1 MEIHYFDR
9 IDSTQR
15 YAVAALKAK
24 RLKPPFCIFA
34 TYQNDGI
41 GSKGR
46 SWEGERG
53 NFFASFAM
61 PLAALPNDLPP
72 VSASIYFMM
81 LMKETLSELGEG
93 GLWVKWPNDI
103 YKEDKKVAGCITT
116 LIQDVMVCGIGV
128 NLKQTKRFS
137 GSLASVKDPQKVLKH
152 HLRKLQEMPSW
163 TEIFKQFEIEFSN
176 NSGVVIQEGEMLF
189 DLTNATLQKDG
200 TIMIDGK
207 VVVGA
212 R

>member
-15 YAVAALKAK
+15 YAVAALKAR
-24 RLKPPFCIFA
+24 RLKPPFCIF
-34 TYQNDGI
+34 TTHQNDGI

-46 SWEGERG
+46 RWEGERG

-61 PLAALPNDLPP
+61 PLAALPSDMPR

-81 LMKETLSELGEG
+81 LMKEALSELGEG

-103 YKEDKKVAGCITT
+103 YKEDKKVAGCITA
-116 LIQDVMVCGIGV
+116 LIQDAMVCGIGV
-128 NLKQTKRFS
+128 NLKQTNKYKGFINS
-137 GSLASVKDPQKVLKH
+137 TKDPHIVLKH
-152 HLRKLQEMPSW
+152 YLQRLQESPSW
-163 TEIFKQFEIEFSN
+163 TEIFKQFEIEFSK

-189 DLTNATLQKDG
+189 DLADATLQKDG
-200 TIMIDGK
+200 TIMIDEK